1 MLERHREEGGHRA
14 NECRLRRFGG
24 PRLSAGE
31 MTVRVEHHPEGRAI
45 RVEEAVVVASS
56 DPVVRLG
63 GGQVHCTVDD
73 GTTRTL
79 QVEVLSDTGFHL
91 GAGLYF
97 GFEG

>member
-1 MLERHREEGGHRA
+1 VLKRHREEGGHRA
-14 NECRLRRFGG
+14 NEGRLRSFGG

-31 MTVRVEHHPEGRAI
+31 MTVKVEHHPEGRAI
-45 RVEEAVVVASS
+45 GVDEAVVVASS

-63 GGQVHCTVDD
+63 GGQVHCTTDD
-73 GTTRTL
+73 RTTRTP